1 MPAPVDVHER
11 QLRRRPFRLETRR
24 SARIASEWGSA
35 EQRMR
40 MDQDLRRLV
49 QFYHVARAKSLP
61 AAAFKLGVEP
71 TWLSRQIKQLESHL
85 GFLLFDRSD
94 RNATLTPEGAEF
106 FESVKEIA
114 DAARRVESVARSLG
128 AGKNELLFGLADS
141 SFWLPARKA
150 LLEAVSKCH
159 PEIVLKTVVS
169 DTTELM
175 NQLRD
180 REIDMCLVGRL
191 HDMERYDFLTI
202 HNGSPRLLVPEESP
216 LAKKPQLSMAD
227 ISELDVAIPLIDN
240 DYSFETIYG
249 PFLGAGARP
258 HWVSEG
264 PLAAF
269 HFALANRIC
278 LVAWGFEDSVN
289 SSLLPKEVIDSDAR
303 VEVVVAMNADDDR
316 EAVRKVWQDVVAIAA
331 KAGQHSPDTHAR
343 RKRTTAPGSSIS
355 GVN

>member
-1 MPAPVDVHER
+1 
-11 QLRRRPFRLETRR
+11 
-24 SARIASEWGSA
+24 
-35 EQRMR
+35 

-85 GFLLFDRSD
+85 GFLLFDRAD
-94 RNATLTPEGAEF
+94 RHMTLTPEGAEF
-106 FESVKEIA
+106 FESVKDIA

-150 LLEAVSKCH
+150 LLDAISKGH
-159 PEIVLKTVVS
+159 PEIVLKTVVN

-180 REIDMCLVGRL
+180 REIDICLVGRL
-191 HDMERYDFLTI
+191 HDMVRFDYLTI
-202 HNGSPRLLVPEESP
+202 HNGAPRLLVPEESP
-216 LAKKPQLSMAD
+216 LAKKHQLSMAD
-227 ISELDVAIPLIDN
+227 ISNLDIAIPLIDN

-249 PFLGAGARP
+249 PFLSAGARP

-269 HFALANRIC
+269 HFALANRIS

-289 SSLLPKEVIDSDAR
+289 SSLLAKEVVDSDAR
-303 VEVVVAMNADDDR
+303 VEVVIAVNADDDR
-316 EAVRKVWQDVVAIAA
+316 EAVQKVWQEVVSIARKIGEA
-331 KAGQHSPDTHAR
+331 PSRDPRLR
-343 RKRTTAPGSSIS
+343 RKRGAAPSSDS
-355 GVN
+355 TSEE

>member
-1 MPAPVDVHER
+1 
-11 QLRRRPFRLETRR
+11 
-24 SARIASEWGSA
+24 
-35 EQRMR
+35 MR

-49 QFYHVARAKSLP
+49 QFFHVARAHSLP

-85 GFLLFDRSD
+85 GFILFDRSE
-94 RNATLTPEGAEF
+94 RHMTLTAEGAEF
-106 FESVKEIA
+106 FECVKDIA

-150 LLEAVSKCH
+150 LMDAIAKCH
-159 PEIVLKTVVS
+159 PEIRLKTVVS

-180 REIDMCLVGRL
+180 REIDICLAGRL
-191 HDMERYDFLTI
+191 HDMERFDFLTI
-202 HNGSPRLLVPEESP
+202 HNRAPRLLVPDESP
-216 LAKKPQLSMAD
+216 LAAKPQLLMAD
-227 ISELDVAIPLIDN
+227 VSGLDIAIPLVDN

-249 PFLGAGARP
+249 PFLAAGARP

-269 HFALANRIC
+269 HFALANRIS
-278 LVAWGFEDSVN
+278 LVAWGFEDTVN

-316 EAVRKVWQDVVAIAA
+316 EAVQKVWQDVVSIAA
-331 KAGQHSPDTHAR
+331 RIGEASSKSGLR
-343 RKRTTAPGSSIS
+343 RKRPSPPPRTSSS
-355 GVN
+355 